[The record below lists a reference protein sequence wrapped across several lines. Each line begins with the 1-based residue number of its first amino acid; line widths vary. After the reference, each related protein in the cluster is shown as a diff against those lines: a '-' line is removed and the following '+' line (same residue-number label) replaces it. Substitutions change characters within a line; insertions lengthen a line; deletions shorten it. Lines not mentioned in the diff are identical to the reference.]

1 MIMKKQLLMISLFFA
16 LGMFCACSNDDEM
29 GGLSGDQSLTGNSG
43 ESKENTLAIK
53 ELLGEWE
60 LCEFDK
66 GMAQWVKFKT
76 SEVLCRIG
84 DNGIIE
90 VINRT
95 DVDLSPLA
103 DSGFY
108 PFQVYTKDVTRI
120 GKVNGEWGEITTTKD
135 FITIDGIEFSYSF
148 YDKAKNPPLEF
159 GFYHND
165 TTEGPPLPNRYIGK
179 DILMIDQG
187 YDLDG
192 PMYIFTRTK

>member
-1 MIMKKQLLMISLFFA
+1 MKRIVFFMSLLLS
-16 LGMFCACSNDDEM
+16 LGMFCACSSDDEIV
-29 GGLSGDQSLTGNSG
+29 LGDQSLRDYSS
-43 ESKENTLAIK
+43 ESKEDTLAIK

-66 GMAQWVKFKT
+66 GMAQWVKFKPN
-76 SEVLCRIG
+76 EVLCRIG

-108 PFQVYTKDVTRI
+108 PFHVYVKDVTRI
-120 GKVNGEWGEITTTKD
+120 GKVNGEWGEITFPKD
-135 FITIDGIEFSYSF
+135 FISIDGIEFSYSF
-148 YDKAKNPPLEF
+148 YDKAKDPPLEF

-165 TTEGPPLPNRYIGK
+165 TAEDSTLPNRYIGK
-179 DILMIDQG
+179 EILMVDQG
-187 YDLDG
+187 FEWDG
-192 PMYIFTRTK
+192 PMYIFTKTK